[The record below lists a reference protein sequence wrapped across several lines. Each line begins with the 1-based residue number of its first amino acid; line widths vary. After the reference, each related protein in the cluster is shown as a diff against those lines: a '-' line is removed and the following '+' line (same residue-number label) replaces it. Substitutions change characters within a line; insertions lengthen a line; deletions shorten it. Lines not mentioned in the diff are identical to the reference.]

1 MARNT
6 KSKQTDIKPPFAGLG
21 MKVCGYPSKDMAN
34 LAKANQK
41 AEYLAIESFSGA
53 GGMTQGLEWAG
64 FNVALSFD
72 YNEAAIA
79 SHTASLSSKAIV
91 ADARKVTGD
100 ILRKEAGISK
110 ETELALFT
118 GGPPCQGFSKQTRG
132 AHNGDVRNDLVLEF
146 ARMVKE
152 LSPRFFLF
160 ENVAIFGQKRGLEY
174 IAEIRRSLSDYE
186 LHPHF
191 YNASDYGLPQ
201 TRQRFVMVGQRKDQR
216 FTFSVPPPTVKKKRT
231 VGDVLYGLPEP
242 PEDYS
247 VHPDFWNHQNA
258 RVTSINIERFSHVP
272 QGGGW
277 QDIPYDLRLPCHK
290 KVKTS
295 TGGWPDVYGRLQWD
309 GYCPTITG
317 GFDSFTRGR
326 YGHPLFNRPLT
337 PREAARIQGF
347 PDSFQFK
354 GTRGDIRLQ
363 IGNAVPP
370 PLAEA
375 VGLGIAHG
383 LLCHDRLI
391 EPLAS
396 LLPTAEQLRLSLDGT
411 LG

>member
-1 MARNT
+1 MTRN
-6 KSKQTDIKPPFAGLG
+6 IKNNKTSAKKAFEGLG
-21 MKVCGYPSKDMAN
+21 MNVCGYPSKEFEH
-34 LAKANQK
+34 LAKANLK
-41 AEYLAIESFSGA
+41 AGYAAIESFSGA
-53 GGMTQGLEWAG
+53 GGMSQGLEWAG
-64 FNVALSFD
+64 FDVALSFD

-79 SHTASLSSKAIV
+79 SHSASLKSKAIV

-100 ILRKEAGISK
+100 VLRYEAGIK
-110 ETELALFT
+110 TNELALFT

-132 AHNGDVRNDLVLEF
+132 AHNGDSRNDLVLEF
-146 ARMVKE
+146 ARLVKE
-152 LSPRFFLF
+152 LSPRYFLF

-174 IAEIRRSLSDYE
+174 ISDIRRTLSDYSI
-186 LHPHF
+186 HPHF
-191 YNASDYGLPQ
+191 YNASEYGLPQ
-201 TRQRFVMVGQRKDQR
+201 TRQRFIMVGQRNDQR
-216 FTFSVPPPTVKKKRT
+216 TTFSIPLPTVKKKRT
-231 VGDVLYGLPEP
+231 VGETLKGLPEP

-247 VHPDFWNHQNA
+247 IHPNFFNHQNA
-258 RVTSINIERFSHVP
+258 RVTAINIERFSHVP

-326 YGHPLFNRPLT
+326 YGHPLYDRPLT

-354 GTRGDIRLQ
+354 GTRGDVRLQ

-375 VGLGIAHG
+375 VGLAIAHC
-383 LLCHDRLI
+383 LLCDDGVI
-391 EPLAS
+391 KPIGS
-396 LLPTAEQLRLSLDGT
+396 LFPITEQLRLPIS
-411 LG
+411 